1 MPPCETPFGATP
13 YRRLG
18 RLRLLKWI
26 ACLLFS
32 IFRMTLLTRIYV
44 AWARHPL
51 NLSSHLHHLQRLDG
65 VFLCSSSVCEVNSS
79 LRRSNSELIISLI
92 VSKHANRSS
101 KKRWA
106 AAWRS
111 CELFL
116 GCFLFLNAVID
127 FLCLTMAKF
136 GRFTPNRLALI
147 GQKYAL
153 IGHFHFC
160 RLALIG
166 HGHFRKS
173 LIMNK
178 SSWKYGS
185 FPKIC
190 KQLIISPT
198 SVFWILIFNFP
209 PCRFQRKAINET
221 TAGKPTFFS
230 SYPHSP
236 TTNRI
241 VARAAPKYT

>member
-1 MPPCETPFGATP
+1 
-13 YRRLG
+13 
-18 RLRLLKWI
+18 
-26 ACLLFS
+26 
-32 IFRMTLLTRIYV
+32 MTLLTRIYV
-44 AWARHPL
+44 VLARHPL

-147 GQKYAL
+147 GQKVAL
-153 IGHFHFC
+153 IGHFSFS

-185 FPKIC
+185 FLKIC
-190 KQLIISPT
+190 KQLTISLT

-241 VARAAPKYT
+241 VAQTAPKYT

>member
-18 RLRLLKWI
+18 RFRLLKWI

-51 NLSSHLHHLQRLDG
+51 NSSSHLHHLQRLDG

-147 GQKYAL
+147 GQKVAL
-153 IGHFHFC
+153 IGHFSFS

-166 HGHFRKS
+166 HRIFRKS

-178 SSWKYGS
+178 SSLKNASHVNKCKNRGS
-185 FPKIC
+185 VLSC
-190 KQLIISPT
+190 
-198 SVFWILIFNFP
+198 
-209 PCRFQRKAINET
+209 
-221 TAGKPTFFS
+221 FFS
-230 SYPHSP
+230 NFLLLENDQIWLLEKNELISHRTLPFWRLH
-236 TTNRI
+236 
-241 VARAAPKYT
+241 AP

>member
-1 MPPCETPFGATP
+1 M
-13 YRRLG
+13 Y
-18 RLRLLKWI
+18 
-26 ACLLFS
+26 CL
-32 IFRMTLLTRIYV
+32 
-44 AWARHPL
+44 ARHPF
-51 NLSSHLHHLQRLDG
+51 NSSSHLHHLRRLGGD
-65 VFLCSSSVCEVNSS
+65 FLCSSSACEVNSS

-127 FLCLTMAKF
+127 FPCLTMAKF
-136 GRFTPNRLALI
+136 GRFEPKWLALI

-166 HGHFRKS
+166 HGLCYKTLIMRKS
-173 LIMNK
+173 SLKNASHVNK
-178 SSWKYGS
+178 
-185 FPKIC
+185 C
-190 KQLIISPT
+190 KNRDSALS
-198 SVFWILIFNFP
+198 
-209 PCRFQRKAINET
+209 C
-221 TAGKPTFFS
+221 FFS
-230 SYPHSP
+230 NFLLLENYQIWLLEKNELISHRTLPFWRLH
-236 TTNRI
+236 
-241 VARAAPKYT
+241 AP

>member
-18 RLRLLKWI
+18 RLRLVKWI

-127 FLCLTMAKF
+127 FPCLTMAKF

-153 IGHFHFC
+153 IGHFSFS
-160 RLALIG
+160 RLAQIG
-166 HGHFRKS
+166 HGVYAKM
-173 LIMNK
+173 LIMKK
-178 SSWKYGS
+178 SSLKNATHVN
-185 FPKIC
+185 KC
-190 KQLIISPT
+190 KNGNS
-198 SVFWILIFNFP
+198 ILLWFFANFLLLENY
-209 PCRFQRKAINET
+209 QIL
-221 TAGKPTFFS
+221 FF
-230 SYPHSP
+230 
-236 TTNRI
+236 
-241 VARAAPKYT
+241 

>member
-1 MPPCETPFGATP
+1 M
-13 YRRLG
+13 
-18 RLRLLKWI
+18 RLRCARLCVLCRSAI
-26 ACLLFS
+26 VPPLLF
-32 IFRMTLLTRIYV
+32 
-44 AWARHPL
+44 
-51 NLSSHLHHLQRLDG
+51 
-65 VFLCSSSVCEVNSS
+65 
-79 LRRSNSELIISLI
+79 
-92 VSKHANRSS
+92 
-101 KKRWA
+101 
-106 AAWRS
+106 
-111 CELFL
+111 
-116 GCFLFLNAVID
+116 
-127 FLCLTMAKF
+127 AKF

-147 GQKYAL
+147 GQKVAL
-153 IGHFHFC
+153 IGHFHFF

-190 KQLIISPT
+190 KQLTISLT
-198 SVFWILIFNFP
+198 LVFWILIFNFP

-221 TAGKPTFFS
+221 AAGKPTFFS

-241 VARAAPKYT
+241 VARTASKYTQFTVYIHTNISQII